1 MSARG
6 GTSAFFDIYCS
17 QCRNWLLL
25 YQKDGP
31 GNLFRLYLDR
41 IHAPENLAILS
52 RAGKSQ
58 KFTGLTC
65 TNCNASIGVPMVYE
79 PEDRSAFRLI
89 PSAIV
94 KKKSNGALLIQSD
107 KPQGE

>member
-1 MSARG
+1 
-6 GTSAFFDIYCS
+6 
-17 QCRNWLLL
+17 
-25 YQKDGP
+25 
-31 GNLFRLYLDR
+31 
-41 IHAPENLAILS
+41 
-52 RAGKSQ
+52 
-58 KFTGLTC
+58 
-65 TNCNASIGVPMVYE
+65 MVYE